1 MSAPVQ
7 STYERATSV
16 YTDGFVLHQFIERK
30 SWTEAGSG
38 GQTTMMRQTSQVYG
52 TDFVYDANGALIGG
66 TITGFSYENRSH
78 DIAHGQGGNPNPGG
92 WDIDSAELQQT
103 VSVSDLQAF
112 LTQDSTFDQFDGML
126 TSPLSLIQNWELLDD
141 MLAAFGAYVPAPAP
155 DQDPVTPDPD
165 PVTPDPDPVTPDP
178 DPVTPDPDPVT
189 PDPVNVITGDQKHN
203 SLTGTNDDDEISG
216 LNGRDLLKGRS
227 GEDLLDGGDGRD
239 RLYGGND
246 NDTLLG
252 GADDDRLYGD
262 NGDDLLVAGGGRSDR
277 LWGGNDDDILVNGDG
292 RTTMVGG
299 DGADTFVFATTDDGK
314 LRIRDFDASEDMLAI
329 SNAADPGDAWDIFAA
344 SAVQRG
350 NSVVWQDGDLTVTL
364 KGVDLADITAAHF
377 TDAPLL

>member
-1 MSAPVQ
+1 MSEPVQ
-7 STYERATSV
+7 STFERATSV
-16 YTDGFVLHQFIERK
+16 YNDGFVLHQFIERK

-38 GQTTMMRQTSQVYG
+38 GQTTMMRQTAQVYG

-66 TITGFSYENRSH
+66 TITGFSYESRNH
-78 DIAHGQGGNPNPGG
+78 DIAHGQGGNPDPGG
-92 WDIDSAELQQT
+92 WNTDGAELLQG
-103 VSVSDLQAF
+103 VSVAALQAF

-126 TSPLSLIQNWELLDD
+126 SSPLSLIQNWDLLDD
-141 MLAAFGAYVPAPAP
+141 MLAAVAAYVPAP
-155 DQDPVTPDPD
+155 T
-165 PVTPDPDPVTPDP
+165 PDPVTPDP

-189 PDPVNVITGDQKHN
+189 PDPVNVITGDNKHN
-203 SLTGTNDDDEISG
+203 SLVGTNEDDEISG
-216 LNGRDLLKGRS
+216 LDGRDLLKGRN
-227 GEDLLDGGDGRD
+227 GEDLLEGGDGRD

-329 SNAADPGDAWDIFAA
+329 SDAADPGDAWDIFAA